1 MYRARSCCA
10 VAVSAAAPHACTAIG
25 TVARS
30 YTPIHA
36 PEPAVDHFG
45 ALRSADECRTLWA
58 QHLPV
63 PSLRRA
69 IELWLRFG
77 NDPVVHTAVSPPSAK
92 KWAVDAAASS
102 SPFAYVEDYMGSNM
116 VTGTPAHVKESA
128 ELWSAYFET
137 MYLRRMRQSRR
148 TSKQYVGVPV
158 TADKGHGAGDSGGGR
173 ASSSVAN
180 LFLDEADRPNT
191 KWDADTFFCE
201 VSYLSER
208 HLKAKVTNYLQ
219 LEKLL
224 WGGAATPD
232 AFVQFF
238 EAFQQQTVT
247 RVPLPVPSI
256 WVYENTEAKKKW
268 AERYLPAC
276 SAAHKFFQ
284 EKLRLHAADAA
295 AEAKLLADVA
305 AAYKQVHAILL
316 ERRARQVAAGVC
328 PSIWTGDCATAATA
342 AAAEEEAWA
351 ANEVEKEQRRIE
363 EGVYDA
369 EDLLDTTAEW
379 AAEHAKLQAIL
390 ERPLTSSGSADGAPY
405 DFSLQDFWM
414 HTERR
419 EALETVHVLES
430 ESLARVAAA
439 ARRRLY
445 SETSFPDVLAG
456 LEESVAKAH
465 LDLRAAVLKPHLN
478 SVWCRMHYAKFGA
491 ASLVQHT
498 HTASRQLLFHYAASM
513 QEVAATAQLY
523 YATKP
528 LSSQLDYASPYS
540 FRRSLAR
547 HCSHYGVEMAHA
559 AQQPLLLSAAHL
571 AKAEGVMGRVVRQ
584 AAASFGARRRA
595 RHSAA
600 KANNQRLLNPVTSVL
615 VTAPAPELLAAGAD
629 LLSVLREE
637 KALKAKAASD
647 TLKVWPLGSRQT
659 VSYSWTS
666 PALEKLRLLRL
677 ANGSLTAEQAAQRD
691 QLRQAGRL
699 EISMWRRR
707 TVDECQRASAQA
719 QQEATDVQALIA
731 ETPALQE
738 VSSYATHL
746 YVTLTREQEQQ
757 QQSSTGAAST
767 PQACLESSEEWVFA
781 VMLDDNV
788 PLSETQSTE
797 VFLPY
802 VDAAGRRLPNG
813 EYRVVVR
820 AVDREL
826 NPTEHPTLMS
836 EAASASFS
844 VVDALPQLYMQYT
857 QHQQPGGA
865 AAGAPAEAP
874 LEGDMA
880 GSELIPFCAFL
891 REAGL
896 HVSLSAEFAMGQ
908 SLDKQGNVSMAEV
921 AAVLRGTE
929 YHRSQCELGITDAQ
943 RTIEPQC
950 RLHWSLYHPGAT
962 EHEWAA
968 ARRRVL
974 QRAMAEERDWW
985 LPDPMLEVTDVR
997 TDSASGASLTFAA
1010 YPAVARYGT
1019 ELCTVLRAHGTSC
1032 MDYAVLPAAPSAKA
1046 PASGAGAKVQAECT
1060 VDGTGAL
1067 ASLHYGAPISAADV
1081 TVEDALNAAME
1092 AIQVAQMRHSTLSMV
1107 KLSAF
1112 EKQAQAMLLCG
1123 VYGHEFGGKY
1133 GRTYAYALDKAKR
1146 EMAETAESGH
1156 VASLQAADAEK
1167 LRLLDQEQTSTAVD
1181 RFASQTNPE
1190 QRLTRFAPRSTLS
1203 GYNMEDAA
1211 PSQTSTWGQ

>member
-1 MYRARSCCA
+1 MYRARSCGVVAASA
-10 VAVSAAAPHACTAIG
+10 VVPHVRTTLG
-25 TVARS
+25 TVTRS
-30 YTPIHA
+30 YTPIYS
-36 PEPAVDHFG
+36 PDPAVDHLG
-45 ALRSADECRTLWA
+45 ALRRADECRTLWA
-58 QHLPV
+58 QHIPV
-63 PSLRRA
+63 PSLARA

-77 NDPVVHTAVSPPSAK
+77 NDPVVHTAAFPASPKRAAEDAAPSA
-92 KWAVDAAASS
+92 

-116 VTGTPAHVKESA
+116 VTGAPEHVRESA
-128 ELWSAYFET
+128 ELWSAYFDT
-137 MYLRRMRQSRR
+137 KYVRRMRQSRR
-148 TSKQYVGVPV
+148 TSKQYVGVLG
-158 TADKGHGAGDSGGGR
+158 TASNGRGAGDSGGGS

-201 VSYLSER
+201 VAYLSER
-208 HLKAKVTNYLQ
+208 HLKARVTNYLQ

-224 WGGAATPD
+224 WGGTAKPD
-232 AFVQFF
+232 AFVEFF
-238 EAFQQQTVT
+238 EAFQQQTIT
-247 RVPLPVPSI
+247 RIPLPAPSI
-256 WVYENTEAKKKW
+256 WVYESTEAKKKW

-276 SAAHKFFQ
+276 SAAHEFFR
-284 EKLRLHAADAA
+284 EKLRPHAADAA
-295 AEAKLLADVA
+295 AQAKLLANVA
-305 AAYKQVHAILL
+305 AAYKQVHDILL
-316 ERRARQVAAGVC
+316 ERRARQVQAGMC
-328 PSIWTGDCATAATA
+328 PSTWTGGSAAA
-342 AAAEEEAWA
+342 AAAEEAWS
-351 ANEVEKEQRRIE
+351 ANEVEKEQRRME
-363 EGVYDA
+363 EGVYDP

-390 ERPLTSSGSADGAPY
+390 EQPLTSSGRAGRTPY

-430 ESLARVAAA
+430 ESLARVAVA

-445 SETSFPDVLAG
+445 SETLFRDVLAG

-465 LDLRAAVLKPHLN
+465 LDLRAAVLKPHFN
-478 SVWCRMHYAKFGA
+478 SVWCRMHYVKFGA

-513 QEVAATAQLY
+513 QEVAATAQMY

-528 LSSQLDYASPYS
+528 LSSQLDYASPYT

-547 HCSHYGVEMAHA
+547 HCSQYGVEMAHA
-559 AQQPLLLSAAHL
+559 AQQPLLLSAAYL
-571 AKAEGVMGRVVRQ
+571 AKAEGVIGRVVRQ
-584 AAASFGARRRA
+584 AATRFGARRRA
-595 RHSAA
+595 RYRAA
-600 KANNQRLLNPVTSVL
+600 MANNQRLLNPVTSVQ
-615 VTAPAPELLAAGAD
+615 VTAPAPELLPAGAD
-629 LLSVLREE
+629 LLAVLRDE
-637 KALKAKAASD
+637 KTPKAKAPGD

-677 ANGSLTAEQAAQRD
+677 ADGSLTAEQAAQRD

-699 EISMWRRR
+699 EISLWRRR
-707 TVDECQRASAQA
+707 TADERQRVSVQT
-719 QQEATDVQALIA
+719 QKEAAEVQALVA

-738 VSSYATHL
+738 VSAYATHL
-746 YVTLTREQEQQ
+746 YARLTREQEQQ
-757 QQSSTGAAST
+757 QQSCAGAEST
-767 PQACLESSEEWVFA
+767 PQAWDENNEEWVFA

-788 PLSETQSTE
+788 PLSEAPSTE

-826 NPTEHPTLMS
+826 NPAEHPTLMS
-836 EAASASFS
+836 DAASAPFS

-857 QHQQPGGA
+857 QHQQPEGA
-865 AAGAPAEAP
+865 TAGAPTEAP

-880 GSELIPFCAFL
+880 GSDLMPFCAFL

-896 HVSLSAEFAMGQ
+896 HVSLNAEFAMGQ

-929 YHRSQCELGITDAQ
+929 YHRSQCECGITDAQ

-962 EHEWAA
+962 EQEWAA
-968 ARRRVL
+968 VRRRVL
-974 QRAMAEERDWW
+974 QHAMAEERDWW

-997 TDSASGASLTFAA
+997 TDNASAKSFSFTA

-1019 ELCTVLRAHGTSC
+1019 ELCTVLPAHGTNH
-1032 MDYAVLPAAPSAKA
+1032 MDYALLPAPPSAK
-1046 PASGAGAKVQAECT
+1046 PTASGAGVAVQAECT

-1067 ASLHYGAPISAADV
+1067 ASLHYGAPISAAEV
-1081 TVEDALNAAME
+1081 TVEDALSAALE
-1092 AIQVAQMRHSTLSMV
+1092 AIQVAQMRHNTLSMV
-1107 KLSAF
+1107 KLGAF
-1112 EKQAQAMLLCG
+1112 DKQAQAMLFCG
-1123 VYGHEFGGKY
+1123 VYGFEFGGKY
-1133 GRTYAYALDKAKR
+1133 GRTYVYAFDKAKR
-1146 EMAETAESGH
+1146 EMAETTQAGH
-1156 VASLQAADAEK
+1156 AASLQAADAEK
-1167 LRLLDQEQTSTAVD
+1167 LRLSDQEQTSTAVD

-1190 QRLTRFAPRSTLS
+1190 QRLTRFAPRSTMS
-1203 GYNMEDAA
+1203 GYNMEDEA
-1211 PSQTSTWGQ
+1211 PSQTSTWGR